1 MTRMTPPVRRYMRRI
16 AVAMA
21 VYIVELLA
29 ANYLIARALVSG
41 PLAWT
46 VAVLPGLAIAGVFYS
61 VGMLIIEQTD
71 EFIRMLLI
79 RQNLIATAFAM
90 SIVVIWGFLE
100 SFGFVRHVPGYLIV
114 VLWAAGMGIGAVSNR
129 ITHGSW
135 GQCW

>member
-1 MTRMTPPVRRYMRRI
+1 
-16 AVAMA
+16 
-21 VYIVELLA
+21 
-29 ANYLIARALVSG
+29 
-41 PLAWT
+41 
-46 VAVLPGLAIAGVFYS
+46 
-61 VGMLIIEQTD
+61 MLIIEQTD